1 MAQRIAD
8 VILNSG
14 AGTLDKQALAD
25 SIAASLSRQGVSA
38 RLHVVQGGGEL
49 DAAASRA
56 VAGDADVIVAGGGD
70 GTIATVSRHLVDS
83 GKALGV
89 LPLGTFNYFA
99 KNLGVPLDLEPALAL
114 IAQGR
119 PTPIDIGEVN
129 GHLFLNN
136 ASVGLYPAMLAKRE
150 RLYRRFGR
158 SQLLAYVSA
167 ARELLQSPG
176 LLNLTL
182 AADGHLM
189 KRRTP
194 LLFVGTNAYQLE
206 HFAIVGRTCL
216 DTRRLTLHVTRP
228 LGAARLLTLGARAL
242 VRGLHGAQEFETLCA
257 GEVLVSMRRP
267 RVGVA
272 MDGEIMHLDTPLRF
286 ALRPDALMVIA
297 GSPREAGSQP

>member
-114 IAQGR
+114 
-119 PTPIDIGEVN
+119 
-129 GHLFLNN
+129 
-136 ASVGLYPAMLAKRE
+136 S
-150 RLYRRFGR
+150 RR
-158 SQLLAYVSA
+158 AV
-167 ARELLQSPG
+167 P
-176 LLNLTL
+176 
-182 AADGHLM
+182 
-189 KRRTP
+189 RR
-194 LLFVGTNAYQLE
+194 
-206 HFAIVGRTCL
+206 
-216 DTRRLTLHVTRP
+216 
-228 LGAARLLTLGARAL
+228 
-242 VRGLHGAQEFETLCA
+242 
-257 GEVLVSMRRP
+257 
-267 RVGVA
+267 
-272 MDGEIMHLDTPLRF
+272 
-286 ALRPDALMVIA
+286 
-297 GSPREAGSQP
+297 